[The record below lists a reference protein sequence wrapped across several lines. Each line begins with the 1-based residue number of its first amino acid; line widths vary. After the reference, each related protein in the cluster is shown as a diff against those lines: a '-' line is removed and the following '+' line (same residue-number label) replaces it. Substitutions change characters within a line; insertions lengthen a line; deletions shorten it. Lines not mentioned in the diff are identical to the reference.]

1 MLQNDNEQKR
11 NLKRQPLTVIEL
23 FSGIG
28 AQKRGID
35 LTGLFDCNV
44 IATADVEKDAM
55 VSYAAI
61 HNGLTD
67 EVIDTYTDYPSEDE
81 MKKELMCK
89 NIGYDFQKNTN
100 PLIKMKGRKLKKY
113 YMAMK
118 LSNNLGDI
126 TKIYKLPQADL
137 WTYSFPCQDI
147 SIAGNQKGIIKGKT
161 RSGLLYEVE
170 RLLKVSKQESTLPK
184 YLLLENVKNLVGK
197 QFKTRFDE
205 WVTWLNELGYNT
217 YWEVINAKNCG
228 VPQNRERVF
237 ALSIRKDVDTN
248 SFTFAKPFDLGVRL
262 LDFIDN
268 EVDEQFYITN
278 EKVQKFLATIDI
290 DTIVANYISREDN
303 TNNVMQIGNII
314 ENHGNWDNPQR
325 GRIYNS
331 NGISPALN
339 TCGGGGLEP
348 KIMCSV
354 HNDGV
359 DSNKP
364 KFIGNL
370 YGTQFGTGYTG
381 GVRDKKYI
389 SPTLTTMQG
398 GGRQPHI
405 ICSINPE
412 KDGTCRTIKA
422 QYGKTS
428 LANYH
433 RTGSMGA
440 TGITNGVGVRKLT
453 PKECFRLMGFA
464 DLDYDHVVSLGMS
477 YSACY
482 RQTGNSIVTYCIS
495 GIMEH
500 LYKAQY
506 DNTYICFDENFTQPQ
521 VE

>member
-23 FSGIG
+23 FTGIG

-100 PLIKMKGRKLKKY
+100 PVIKMKGRKLKKY

-197 QFKTRFDE
+197 QFKTQFDE
-205 WVTWLNELGYNT
+205 WVTWLDELGYNT

-237 ALSIRKDVDTN
+237 ALSIRKDVDAN

-262 LDFIDN
+262 LDYIDN

-278 EKVQKFLATIDI
+278 EKVQKFLETIDI

-303 TNNVMQIGNII
+303 THNVMQIGNII

-348 KIMCSV
+348 KIMCS
-354 HNDGV
+354 
-359 DSNKP
+359 
-364 KFIGNL
+364 
-370 YGTQFGTGYTG
+370 
-381 GVRDKKYI
+381 
-389 SPTLTTMQG
+389 
-398 GGRQPHI
+398 
-405 ICSINPE
+405 INPE

-428 LANYH
+428 LANYY

-506 DNTYICFDENFTQPQ
+506 DNTYTCFDENFTQPQ